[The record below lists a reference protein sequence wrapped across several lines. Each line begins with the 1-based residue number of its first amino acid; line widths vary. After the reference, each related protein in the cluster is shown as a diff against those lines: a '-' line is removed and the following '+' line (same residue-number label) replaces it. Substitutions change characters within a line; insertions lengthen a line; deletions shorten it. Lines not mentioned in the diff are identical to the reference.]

1 MKIVIDVPVSY
12 YSACKDWQSTNIATV
27 AEGII
32 ASGIPLVDITDDEW
46 LKEILRR
53 Y

>member
-1 MKIVIDVPVSY
+1 MKLVIEVPEVVYKLCKEWQEVNVSNW
-12 YSACKDWQSTNIATV
+12 SEN
-27 AEGII
+27 II
-32 ASGIPLVDITDDEW
+32 ANGIPLVDITNDEW